1 MQPASTRLQRATWSA
16 IKASKPVSRSNQQ
29 SWQRNGITRH
39 TCQQYDHRQRTNSI
53 QIRFYSD
60 LKTDTEKKIEDAKH
74 RINETIESR
83 ADTVINLPGPA
94 AEETKKPDDETI
106 IHTLPESSSIV
117 YQSDGSGETTAHG
130 TVSDSQ
136 SSSENLKSDE
146 SDSTNSEPKQDK
158 EQRWKYSSPL
168 PSQLASQYSNV
179 RKQFTHF
186 MDNFSSHIF
195 VASKRIND
203 LTGYSS
209 IERLKRDIEE
219 QEQTVRRARQHVKD
233 TRSLYQE
240 AIATRSDTQ
249 REVNDLL
256 HRKHNWSSTDLERFT
271 NLYRSDH
278 ANEHSEQKAHSD
290 LLQAEATYEEAS
302 TKLSKSIL
310 ARYHEEQVWSDKIRQ
325 MSTWGTWGL
334 MGLNVLLFIVF
345 QILVEPWRR
354 KRLVKGFEEK
364 VQEALK
370 EQTAENEVRT
380 LFHINNAQEKHA
392 NEIIPAD
399 SAQGRALPQEEV
411 PVAEITQRAA
421 IEQAAENITNT
432 ELEAEPDVMQQT
444 VSEDIQIGSH
454 LDTVP
459 VETNAETSLS
469 GTDEAVNLSPPAE
482 QHIPTDYKDLP
493 YELGLQTRKYVDT
506 LTTKFQHVFND
517 QQQVNITQRELSA
530 KILEGAFFGAVGVV
544 CFFWATGISSGR

>member
-16 IKASKPVSRSNQQ
+16 FKASKPVSRYNQQ
-29 SWQRNGITRH
+29 SWQRIGITRH
-39 TCQQYDHRQRTNSI
+39 TCQQYDHRQRTSSI

-83 ADTVINLPGPA
+83 ADTVINLPGPG
-94 AEETKKPDDETI
+94 AEETKKPDEETI

-117 YQSDGSGETTAHG
+117 YQSDGPGETTAQG

-219 QEQTVRRARQHVKD
+219 QEQTVRQARQHVKD

-290 LLQAEATYEEAS
+290 LSQAEATYEEAS

-380 LFHINNAQEKHA
+380 LFHISNAQEKHA

-399 SAQGRALPQEEV
+399 SAQERASPQEEV

-454 LDTVP
+454 PDTVP

-469 GTDEAVNLSPPAE
+469 GADEAVNLSHPAE
-482 QHIPTDYKDLP
+482 QHIPKDYKDLP
-493 YELGLQTRKYVDT
+493 YELGLHTRKYVDI
-506 LTTKFQHVFND
+506 LTTKFRHVFND